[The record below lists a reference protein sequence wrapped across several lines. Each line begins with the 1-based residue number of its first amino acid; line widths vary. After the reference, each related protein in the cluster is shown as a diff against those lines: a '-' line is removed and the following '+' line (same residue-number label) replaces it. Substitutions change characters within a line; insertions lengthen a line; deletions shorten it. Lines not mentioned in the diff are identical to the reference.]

1 MWLFIKRTFLL
12 IILLIVAGIGYL
24 VAYENSDKFSTTIAS
39 LECTLN
45 DASEGYF
52 VVARDLW
59 GMTSFAQLRRDHL
72 KSRIYLNW
80 LADDGTSEDGL
91 SKQLVLKANVNSYYG
106 EEYLEFSRRVYRTF
120 NRETLQYRREIRN
133 ENGQVQNW
141 ITRRCAIIS
150 NKYFEELRVKSAKVT
165 KAKQKI

>member
-1 MWLFIKRTFLL
+1 MILLL
-12 IILLIVAGIGYL
+12 IGAGIGYL

-45 DASEGYF
+45 DASEGF
-52 VVARDLW
+52 IVPARELW
-59 GMTSFAQLRRDHL
+59 GMTSFAQLKRDHL

-91 SKQLVLKANVNSYYG
+91 SKQLILRENVNSYYG
-106 EEYLEFSRRVYRTF
+106 EEYLEFSRRVHRTF
-120 NRETLQYRREIRN
+120 NRETLQYRREMKN

-141 ITRRCAIIS
+141 ITRRCAIIP
-150 NKYFEELRVKSAKVT
+150 NKYFEELRLNSAKAT